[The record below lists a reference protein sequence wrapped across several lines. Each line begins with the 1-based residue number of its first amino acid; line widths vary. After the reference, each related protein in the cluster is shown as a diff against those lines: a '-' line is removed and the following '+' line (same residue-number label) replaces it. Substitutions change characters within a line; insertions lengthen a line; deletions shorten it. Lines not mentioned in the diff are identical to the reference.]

1 MCILDFF
8 CCLIC
13 VYASLYFLHFS
24 CLFFNL
30 GIFMDLSSNLGILS
44 SAILNSSN
52 KFLISV
58 TVFLALEFSFD
69 SSLYVLVLC

>member
-1 MCILDFF
+1 MGFSD
-8 CCLIC
+8 
-13 VYASLYFLHFS
+13 S

-58 TVFLALEFSFD
+58 TVFLAPELSFD